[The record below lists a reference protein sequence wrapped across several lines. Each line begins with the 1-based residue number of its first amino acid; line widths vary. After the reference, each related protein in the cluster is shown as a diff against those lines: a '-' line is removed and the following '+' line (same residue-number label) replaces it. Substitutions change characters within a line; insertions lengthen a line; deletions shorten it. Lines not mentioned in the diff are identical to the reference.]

1 MRLKSLKLFNFRN
14 YSELSLDLSFG
25 INIFIGDNGVGK
37 TNILEAI
44 YVLSLTKSNRYG
56 TINDLI
62 KHDAI
67 TSKIN
72 CLVDYDGYTK
82 EYEIMLSDQV
92 KKVYINKQEIKKIAN
107 YISNFC
113 VTTFMPN
120 DIDIIRGTPSI
131 RRNLLNIQIGQL
143 YNNYLKYVNEY
154 NSLLKIRNDYLK
166 RLNINGNTDL
176 RYLDIINQ
184 KMVEV
189 SLKIYYFRYFYLEE
203 INKIISQVFKKIA
216 NISNLKIEYANS
228 LNLDSYDENLIKDKL
243 ISRYKK
249 NLSKEIMQG
258 MTLTGVHRDDLIF
271 KIDGV
276 DARIYASEGQQR
288 LIVIA
293 YKISELLL
301 FKKIKKEYPV
311 LLLDDVFS
319 EIDLKKRNNIIK
331 YFKDDIQV
339 IITTNDINDID
350 QKLVEKAKIYLV
362 KNGNVKIKGGVKNVR
377 RKSNKSL

>member
-62 KHDAI
+62 KHDNLSA
-67 TSKIN
+67 KIN

-216 NISNLKIEYANS
+216 NISNLTIEYANS

-258 MTLTGVHRDDLIF
+258 MTLTGVHRDDLVF

-331 YFKDDIQV
+331 YFEDDIQV

-350 QKLVEKAKIYLV
+350 KKLVEKAKIYLV